1 MAPLVK
7 SAVQTSAAVSRRVRH
22 ADGLRAKR
30 GDTKEKRETQNDDKK
45 TKPSDSKDGHSL
57 DHMKNHADPSRK
69 AFLTPSS
76 VPRRLNDIVLAPPEL
91 TKFPRRGGNA
101 HVLKEGTS
109 VGSVVSMAQKTILE
123 AERQKA
129 IMQYREMKEKKNAPS
144 IS

>member
-22 ADGLRAKR
+22 ADGRRANN
-30 GDTKEKRETQNDDKK
+30 KEKRETQNDKK
-45 TKPSDSKDGHSL
+45 TKPNDSKDGHSL
-57 DHMKNHADPSRK
+57 DCIKKHADPPRK

-101 HVLKEGTS
+101 NVHKEGTS
-109 VGSVVSMAQKTILE
+109 KGSVMSMAQKTILD